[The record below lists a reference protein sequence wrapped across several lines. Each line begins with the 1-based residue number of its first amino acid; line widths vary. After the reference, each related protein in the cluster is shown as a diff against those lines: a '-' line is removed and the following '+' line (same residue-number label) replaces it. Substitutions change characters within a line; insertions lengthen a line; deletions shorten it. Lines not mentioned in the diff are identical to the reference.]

1 MIRDIPY
8 LIDAFSSK
16 LARCFSKKSCFTRNQ
31 VVYRYVQRRYKRMAL
46 KYSSLNL
53 LREVREA
60 EHTNNTIWVFWAQGR
75 DKMPA
80 SVIRCIEQMDR
91 MKGEFQLVVLDTN
104 SYKQYV
110 TLPDVVLRKL
120 AEGKMT
126 LTHFSDILRFAL
138 LQRYGGWWM
147 DATIF
152 PLHPIERPSR
162 LYSIKTAYQPQYIS
176 ECKWSSFLWYMTA
189 GHPMACFL
197 SEAWKTYW
205 ENNDE
210 LVEYFL
216 TDHLVKLFYRTDASF
231 HHEIDALPMENKYL
245 YFMQSEESNLP
256 FDAGKWKKICDT
268 TKFFKCNWRSEIK
281 EETFRWQILK

>member
-1 MIRDIPY
+1 MIHDIPY
-8 LIDAFSSK
+8 LIDAFCSK
-16 LARCFSKKSCFTRNQ
+16 IARRCSKKSCFTRNQ
-31 VVYRYVQRRYKRMAL
+31 VVYRYVQRRFKRMAL
-46 KYSSLNL
+46 KYSSFA
-53 LREVREA
+53 EA
-60 EHTNNTIWVFWAQGR
+60 SVTANTNNTIWVFWAQGR
-75 DKMPA
+75 DHMPA
-80 SVIRCIEQMDR
+80 LVKQCVEQIDR
-91 MKGEFQLVVLDTN
+91 MKGEFRLVVLDTD

-110 TLPDVVLRKL
+110 TLPNVVLRKL

-138 LQRYGGWWM
+138 LRKYGGWWM

-152 PLHPIERPSR
+152 PVHQIDKQSS

-176 ECKWSSFLWYMTA
+176 ECKWSSFLWYMPA

-197 SEAWKTYW
+197 SEAWKKYW
-205 ENNDE
+205 EKNDE

-216 TDHLVKLFYRTDASF
+216 IDQLVKLFYNTSTSF
-231 HHEIDALPMENKYL
+231 CHEIDALPMENEYL

-256 FDAGKWKKICDT
+256 FDEDKWKEICNS

-281 EETFRWQILK
+281 EKTFRWQVLR

>member
-1 MIRDIPY
+1 MIFEIPY
-8 LIDAFSSK
+8 FIDAFCSK
-16 LARCFSKKSCFTRNQ
+16 LARHFSKEIFFSRNQ
-31 VVYRYVQRRYKRMAL
+31 VIYRYVVRNFRKMAL
-46 KYSSLNL
+46 KHDSFTKFSSTPY
-53 LREVREA
+53 
-60 EHTNNTIWVFWAQGR
+60 TNNTIWVFWAQGY

-80 SVIRCIEQMDR
+80 LVKRCVEQIDR

-110 TLPDVVLRKL
+110 TLPDIVLRKL

-138 LQRYGGWWM
+138 LQKYGGWWM

-152 PLHPIERPSR
+152 PLHPIEKPNS
-162 LYSIKTAYQPQYIS
+162 LYSIKTTYQTQYIS
-176 ECKWSSFLWYMTA
+176 ECKWSSFLWYMPA
-189 GHPMACFL
+189 GHPMARFL
-197 SEAWKTYW
+197 SEAWKSYW
-205 ENNDE
+205 EKNDE

-216 TDHLVKLFYRTDASF
+216 IDHLVKLFYMVNASF
-231 HHEIDALPMENKYL
+231 RHEIDALPLENEYL

-256 FDAGKWKKICDT
+256 FNESKWENICNT

-281 EETFRWQILK
+281 EETFRWEILR